1 MDSTNN
7 SATDVLSIKPLTK
20 GTPRARRGGG
30 MKGGSPATI
39 ARRQQLQTNPGEWFV
54 WKEGAKNAADS
65 GQALRT
71 LMGLQTLKGID
82 RKTMPYEATGRI
94 NENRTWDIY
103 VRYVGEQRQHA

>member
-1 MDSTNN
+1 MDNQSETLA
-7 SATDVLSIKPLTK
+7 SVKPLTK
-20 GTPRARRGGG
+20 GNPRPRRGGG

-39 ARRQQLQTNPGEWFV
+39 QRRQQLQASPGEWFI

-71 LMGLQTLKGID
+71 LVGKQTLKGLD
-82 RKTMPYEATGRI
+82 RKALPYEATGRI

-103 VRYVGEQRQHA
+103 VRYVGEDRQYA